1 MEENKMKTLIY
12 SVFFLTCAIFLFSE
26 CENNE
31 PSNVADNNT
40 NKVTGTFTSDSV
52 DKEKWGDFELVLE
65 MKKSSYKLDDVI
77 DFELYF
83 SNIEDKT
90 IILPGILPVRQIESP
105 PKINIWSTQQK
116 FVIDKLEEEL
126 ENEDDIV
133 IEPKTKVTLISI
145 DLNNVE
151 GIFWQK
157 QNNWEQESGII
168 GEVLEKGIY
177 FASASF
183 IPAAQLY
190 GSFTNTLTF
199 TIE

>member
-1 MEENKMKTLIY
+1 MKTMIY
-12 SVFFLTCAIFLFSE
+12 TIFFMTCAVLLFSK
-26 CENNE
+26 CENIE
-31 PSNVADNNT
+31 PSNMTDNNT
-40 NKVTGTFTSDSV
+40 NKATGTFTSDSV

-77 DFELYF
+77 DLELYF
-83 SNIEDKT
+83 SNIGDKT

-105 PKINIWSTQQK
+105 PKINIWSAQQK

-133 IEPKTKVTLISI
+133 IESKTKVTLISI
-145 DLNNVE
+145 GLNKVE

-157 QNNWEQESGII
+157 QNNWKQESGII
-168 GEVLEKGIY
+168 GEVLEKGAY
-177 FASASF
+177 FVSASF

-190 GSFTNTLTF
+190 GSFTDTLTF